1 MTPIKTT
8 AWEAKI
14 PQSIFDLTLLVAVFG
29 ILFIPGN
36 LFVCITSP
44 NVLNEFALLGNF
56 TKAKVS
62 GRPAL

>member
-1 MTPIKTT
+1 MTPKKTT

-29 ILFIPGN
+29 ILFIPGS
-36 LFVCITSP
+36 LSVCITSR

-56 TKAKVS
+56 TNAKVS
-62 GRPAL
+62 RRPAL